1 MALGIAR
8 RQHRYV
14 ITPGC
19 QKIYLVQVR
28 FDMDERQR
36 ALCAQLVRVNSD
48 QAADW
53 LMTKYP
59 IESADWGEALLLI
72 PHRTW
77 KRSDQ
82 KRLAKYYFRKL
93 PFSGPRGYESFA
105 AIMSIKLLIGCVAE
119 AIPAEA
125 SKVELLLYYL
135 IPILNKLAKNDSS
148 RQLVREFVAGL

>member
-1 MALGIAR
+1 
-8 RQHRYV
+8 
-14 ITPGC
+14 
-19 QKIYLVQVR
+19 
-28 FDMDERQR
+28 MDERQR
-36 ALCAQLVRVNSD
+36 ALCAQLVKMNSD

-105 AIMSIKLLIGCVAE
+105 AIMSIKLLVDCVAE

-125 SKVELLLYYL
+125 SRVELLLYYL
-135 IPILNKLAKNDSS
+135 IPILNRAAKNDSD
-148 RQLVREFVAGL
+148 RQLIRDFVMGL